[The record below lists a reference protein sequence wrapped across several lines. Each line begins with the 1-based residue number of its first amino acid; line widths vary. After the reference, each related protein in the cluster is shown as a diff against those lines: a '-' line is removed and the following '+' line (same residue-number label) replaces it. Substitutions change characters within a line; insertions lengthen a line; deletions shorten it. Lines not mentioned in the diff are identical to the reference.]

1 MKTKK
6 SIIKISLI
14 SIILLLLIAM
24 FNRSYG
30 AVMAIAGAT
39 SLVGV
44 LIVAIQ
50 YLILIIGM
58 VGSAIIDGVASLSG
72 GTGGGTIG
80 EIVFNQCPIT
90 TPNFFPEI
98 FNDKIFSAN
107 SGVWNLAQTVGQ
119 YYSIIRYL
127 AIAVLLVILI
137 YIGIR
142 MAMSTVASE
151 EAKYKKM
158 FFHWAVSLVIVFVL
172 HYIIIITLYI
182 NNVLVEALYNSIGAN
197 LNNGGLIT
205 EIGKGLLDVTQGGL
219 LNLNVL
225 APIVGFPDVIVYV
238 SAVVINFIF
247 MFMYLKRIVTL
258 GFLIIISPLI
268 TVTYSID
275 KLGDGKSQALNT
287 WLKEF
292 IFTVLIQPFH
302 CIIYIVFVKTAFEL
316 LADNSFTDSLGREFL
331 AIVCMTFMLQ
341 AEKIV
346 KKIFGIQADS
356 MGDAVGAAALTVG
369 LMQGAFK
376 LGKQKKEGA
385 SGRKAPDMR
394 DNNVTDTG
402 RRSARN
408 ARNSNSANN
417 ANAANNSGASSNSNN
432 SSNSNASNNASSTAT
447 STSSSNSNGSNAS
460 NASATTSS
468 ASQAPIVNALSN
480 ASNIRKM
487 GAQLKKGFTDAAKR
501 MTGEKDIETIPRALL
516 KSVKPALRGAVVG
529 TAAIAGGTA
538 SGADG
543 ALSAGLAAYGATGNW
558 KSNDIGKYNEKQ
570 LEINQEVLAGA
581 YEDFAEE
588 YRNIHGQDVSDL
600 DILAAAKDLYENTGS
615 GAGLDDY
622 ELDFYKKMDAMKDTY
637 EALGYDDAWEGIEES
652 IQLIQAKE
660 ITPHDGYIHK
670 SYSGSSSNTQS
681 GRPQPSQPQPS
692 QPQPSRPQPSRPQP
706 SQSQQ
711 RQSQQSRQQ
720 SSKTKKSQSRKTRG
734 NNQNNNSNT
743 GNSSAQ
749 KDNVQGIV
757 DDLNKKKNK

>member
-30 AVMAIAGAT
+30 SVMAIAGAT

-50 YLILIIGM
+50 YLILLIGM

-80 EIVFNQCPIT
+80 EIVFNQCPVT

-158 FFHWAVSLVIVFVL
+158 FFHWAVSLVIVFIL

-182 NNVLVEALYNSIGAN
+182 NNVLVEALYNSMGAN
-197 LNNGGLIT
+197 LNSGNPDVV
-205 EIGKGLLDVTQGGL
+205 KGALLDVTQGGL

-225 APIVGFPDVIVYV
+225 APILGFPDVIVYV

-316 LADNSFTDSLGREFL
+316 LADNTLTDSLGREFL

-394 DNNVTDTG
+394 DNNVTDAG
-402 RRSARN
+402 RRGTKN

-417 ANAANNSGASSNSNN
+417 ANSANNSGASSNSNN
-432 SSNSNASNNASSTAT
+432 SSNSNASNNASTTAT
-447 STSSSNSNGSNAS
+447 
-460 NASATTSS
+460 ATTSS
-468 ASQAPIVNALSN
+468 NKNTSNGSTAPSSSSTAPIDNALNN
-480 ASNIRKM
+480 ASHTPKKDSQFI
-487 GAQLKKGFTDAAKR
+487 KGFTDYAKR
-501 MTGEKDIETIPRALL
+501 MTGEKDVKDLPKGIF
-516 KSVKPALRGAVVG
+516 KSAIRGAVVG

-692 QPQPSRPQPSRPQP
+692 QPQPSRPQPSQSQQR
-706 SQSQQ
+706 QSQQ

-743 GNSSAQ
+743 GNSSAK

>member
-30 AVMAIAGAT
+30 SVMAIAGAT

-80 EIVFNQCPIT
+80 EIVFNQCPVT

-158 FFHWAVSLVIVFVL
+158 FFHWAVSLVIVFIL

-182 NNVLVEALYNSIGAN
+182 NNVLVEALYNSMGAN
-197 LNNGGLIT
+197 LNNGGADAV
-205 EIGKGLLDVTQGGL
+205 KGALLDVTQGGL

-316 LADNSFTDSLGREFL
+316 LADISMPINNLGKEFL

-394 DNNVTDTG
+394 DNNVTDAG
-402 RRSARN
+402 RRGTKN

-417 ANAANNSGASSNSNN
+417 ANSANNSDASNSSSTSNN
-432 SSNSNASNNASSTAT
+432 SSTTATATTSSNKNTSNGSTAT
-447 STSSSNSNGSNAS
+447 SSSSTAPITNALNNAS
-460 NASATTSS
+460 HTPKKD
-468 ASQAPIVNALSN
+468 SQFI
-480 ASNIRKM
+480 
-487 GAQLKKGFTDAAKR
+487 KGFTDYAKR
-501 MTGEKDIETIPRALL
+501 MTGEKDVKDLPKGIF
-516 KSVKPALRGAVVG
+516 KSALRGAVVG

-600 DILAAAKDLYENTGS
+600 DILTAAKDLYENTGS

-670 SYSGSSSNTQS
+670 SYSSASSNTQQSASNSNQQTQS
-681 GRPQPSQPQPS
+681 G
-692 QPQPSRPQPSRPQP
+692 
-706 SQSQQ
+706 QSQTRQ
-711 RQSQQSRQQ
+711 SHRGRSNNGQQTRQSQGNRPNNNQQ
-720 SSKTKKSQSRKTRG
+720 SNYKPRGYDYYKK
-734 NNQNNNSNT
+734 QNA
-743 GNSSAQ
+743 GNSGQ
-749 KDNVQGIV
+749 MDNIDDIL